1 MGSDS
6 KTHHSTTSATML
18 DQGSCGTQEGQELQE
33 RPSHWGGPGD
43 AAGGSNA
50 SQKGQQTNH
59 HAYLYHA
66 QI

>member
-1 MGSDS
+1 
-6 KTHHSTTSATML
+6 ML

-43 AAGGSNA
+43 AAGGSSA